1 MGDALDGRLSGLL
14 AEWERPHCSG
24 ESLESDLHSIRLAFP
39 VASRRWVRVQVRR
52 RDWNSKKVLVEE
64 QRYESVSEQ
73 CPESEASSLMSSDA
87 ENGVPGSV
95 TDSQSLS
102 TFGTSFVKD
111 EDDPFAWVQR
121 LQHVPDKAS
130 GPGSCCHLRCRA
142 DEKGS

>member
-1 MGDALDGRLSGLL
+1 M
-14 AEWERPHCSG
+14 
-24 ESLESDLHSIRLAFP
+24 
-39 VASRRWVRVQVRR
+39 RR

-87 ENGVPGSV
+87 ENGGPGSV
-95 TDSQSLS
+95 TDSQNLS
-102 TFGTSFVKD
+102 TFGSSFVKD

-130 GPGSCCHLRCRA
+130 GPVSYCHPSCSADLLYSRRIKLAGLQDALQELAQLGYSSNDRSGFVNGMQPGRKMKRRGSR
-142 DEKGS
+142 S